1 MGKVFLTTA
10 LVGALWSSIGLAQTA
25 PAAPTPATT
34 TPATTAAP
42 ARTAARPMPP
52 LPRGDGPANALNKF
66 VLKEMT
72 QCRTL
77 AAAPER
83 RACCEKVL
91 HPNACAE

>member
-1 MGKVFLTTA
+1 MRKVFLTTA
-10 LVGALWSSIGLAQTA
+10 LAGALWSSIGLAQTP
-25 PAAPTPATT
+25 PAATTPAT

-42 ARTAARPMPP
+42 ARTVARPMPP
-52 LPRGDGPANALNKF
+52 PQGGDGPANALNKF

-77 AAAPER
+77 PAYER

-91 HPNACAE
+91 HPNACVE